1 MSINIFK
8 RNNDKKVYT
17 EKQAQNIKQNSFNN
31 GVMISFI
38 AIAGVQLLTG
48 GVKIAAK
55 SWKRSHDKMKAKMME
70 DGDDCESDFDAD
82 DFEENSDTDESDE
95 ETIGDEPF
103 VPSKAD
109 VEKAFAKISGND
121 IWNNDGPSLE
131 TRIDECLSHKTTSVQ
146 EESPSEPV
154 TKVDENA
161 AEEKDEVKE
170 EQKEKEI
177 EDDLRDIMNSIEQM
191 PRSKRKEISK
201 QIDDGTFI
209 VPDGINI
216 SADTLKRLSTFMM
229 NSAISEEEA
238 LKESEDAESNES
250 SEETKEEKTA

>member
-38 AIAGVQLLTG
+38 TIAGVQLLTG
-48 GVKIAAK
+48 GAKLAAK
-55 SWKRSHDKMKAKMME
+55 SWKHAHDKMKAKMME
-70 DGDDCESDFDAD
+70 DSDECDAD
-82 DFEENSDTDESDE
+82 FFEDDEDSDDEVEADGAE
-95 ETIGDEPF
+95 GTAEMVKNP
-103 VPSKAD
+103 D
-109 VEKAFAKISGND
+109 VERTA
-121 IWNNDGPSLE
+121 
-131 TRIDECLSHKTTSVQ
+131 TVQDEI
-146 EESPSEPV
+146 PSEPV
-154 TKVDENA
+154 TKTKVDENRT
-161 AEEKDEVKE
+161 EEKEEVKPE
-170 EQKEKEI
+170 EKKKEI
-177 EDDLRDIMNSIEQM
+177 EDDLREIMNSIEQM